1 MLGGNDFMED
11 TLMYCNQCQEAAG
24 GSACTRV
31 GMCGIDPELAAM
43 RDLLT
48 YVTQGLGAVADTM
61 RGKGTDE
68 QRAKSTAV
76 PHDVNRLIDENLVM
90 TTVNVNFDPA
100 AVRAQIAKTIARKD
114 ELIAAGQVDTGA
126 LPEAALWSGT
136 DAEYDARAKSAGVM
150 ATEDA
155 DIRGLRSMLLIA
167 LRGIAAYMLEADK
180 LGAQD
185 GEIDMF
191 LASTLAKTIDDE
203 VRGGALIANVLE
215 SGRYGIK
222 AMTLLRG
229 ARNDRFG
236 RQEAIEVDL
245 GVRSNPGI
253 LVAGDSYLDL
263 EQLLRQT
270 EGTGVDVYT
279 YSDMISAHAFPELAK
294 YPHFAGNYGG
304 AWWRQKEEFESF
316 NGPVLI
322 TSDEFTVPRNS
333 YKNRV
338 FTTGMAGC
346 PGCPHIED
354 APEGE
359 EKDFSALIA
368 MAKSSEP
375 PKEIRRGTVV
385 TGYGKEQLIGY
396 SRQMA
401 AALKSHDI
409 RKVVLMLG
417 SDGRAKSRSYYT
429 DFVKALPDDTVVLT
443 AGSVKYRFNDQN
455 LGEISGIPRLLDA
468 GDCADSYSV
477 AELMLT
483 LLDDMSYNDVG
494 LLPLYVNI
502 AWYDPKSVITI
513 LELLFIGMKNL
524 HLGPTSL
531 TFLSRGI
538 RDVFVNYFGLK
549 EIGDVDEEIRGSFGE
564 RGDAVTAD
572 MIVGDI
578 VAKFPELIPVMM
590 DAGLHCLG
598 CGVSQMET
606 LKEACEVH
614 GLDPYD
620 ILEVLNDELKHPDE
634 AQG

>member
-1 MLGGNDFMED
+1 MED
-11 TLMYCNQCQEAAG
+11 TIMYCDQCQEAAG

-31 GMCGIDPELAAM
+31 GMCGIDPELAGM

-48 YVTQGLGAVADTM
+48 YVTQGLGAVADAM
-61 RGKGTDE
+61 RGTGSE
-68 QRAKSTAV
+68 IERAKSTAV
-76 PHDVNRLIDENLVM
+76 PADVNRLINENLVM
-90 TTVNVNFDPA
+90 TTVNVNFDAA
-100 AVRAQIAKTIARKD
+100 AVRAQIGKTIARKD
-114 ELIAAGQVDTGA
+114 ELMAAHNLSGA
-126 LPEAALWSGT
+126 DLPAAALWSGT
-136 DAEYDARAKSAGVM
+136 EEEYAQKAATVGTM

-155 DIRGLRSMLLIA
+155 DIRGLRSMLLLA
-167 LRGIAAYMLEADK
+167 LRGIASYALEADH
-180 LGAQD
+180 LGKHD
-185 GEIDMF
+185 GEVDEFI
-191 LASTLAKTIDDE
+191 ARTLAKSANDD
-203 VRGGALIANVLE
+203 VRGGELIANVLE
-215 SGRYGIK
+215 AGRYGIK
-222 AMTLLRG
+222 AMTILRE
-229 ARNDRFG
+229 ARGERYG
-236 RQEAIEVDL
+236 TQEAIEVDL

-253 LVAGDSYLDL
+253 LVAGDSYRDL

-279 YSDMISAHAFPELAK
+279 YSDMISAHAFPEFAR
-294 YPHFAGNYGG
+294 YSNFAGNYGG

-333 YKNRV
+333 YRQRV
-338 FTTGMAGC
+338 FTTGVAGC
-346 PGCPHIED
+346 PGCRHIDD

-359 EKDFSALIA
+359 EKDFSELIA
-368 MAKSSEP
+368 LAKTCEP
-375 PKEIRRGTVV
+375 PKELKRGSVM
-385 TGYGKEQLIGY
+385 TGYGKEQLIAY

-401 AALKSHDI
+401 SALKSHEI

-429 DFVKALPDDTVVLT
+429 DFVKALPEDTIVLT
-443 AGSVKYRFNDQN
+443 AGSIKYRFNEQE
-455 LGEISGIPRLLDA
+455 LGEVCGIPRLLDA

-483 LLDDMSYNDVG
+483 LLDYMNYSDVG

-513 LELLFIGMKNL
+513 LELLYIGMKNL

-538 RDVFVNYFGLK
+538 REVFVNYFGLK
-549 EIGDVDEEIRGSFGE
+549 ENGDVETEIRESFGD

-578 VAKFPELIPVMM
+578 VAKFPELIPVML
-590 DAGLHCLG
+590 DVGLHCLG
-598 CGVSQMET
+598 CGVSQMES

-614 GLDPYD
+614 GLDVYD
-620 ILEVLNDELKHPDE
+620 ILQVLNDELKHPDE
-634 AQG
+634 AKG

>member
-1 MLGGNDFMED
+1 MDFMEE
-11 TLMYCNQCQEAAG
+11 TLMYCDQCQEAAG

-48 YVTQGLGAVADTM
+48 YVTQGLGAVADAM
-61 RGKGTDE
+61 RGTGTDE
-68 QRAKSTAV
+68 ERAKSKAV
-76 PHDVNRLIDENLVM
+76 PHDVNRLISENLVM
-90 TTVNVNFDPA
+90 TTVNVNFDAA
-100 AVRAQIAKTIARKD
+100 AVRAQIAKTIARRN
-114 ELIAAGQVDTGA
+114 ELLSAGSLESAD
-126 LPEAALWSGT
+126 LPDASRWSGAE
-136 DAEYDARAKSAGVM
+136 AEYAEKAKTVGVM

-167 LRGIAAYMLEADK
+167 LRGIAAYTLEADN
-180 LGAQD
+180 LGRQD
-185 GEIDMF
+185 GEIEMF

-222 AMTLLRG
+222 AMTLLRE
-229 ARNDRFG
+229 ARSG
-236 RQEAIEVDL
+236 RYGTQEAIEVDL

-253 LVAGDSYLDL
+253 LVAGDSYRDL

-279 YSDMISAHAFPELAK
+279 YSDMISAHAFPGLAK
-294 YPHFAGNYGG
+294 YPQFAGNYGG

-322 TSDEFTVPRNS
+322 TSDEFTVPRNT
-333 YKNRV
+333 YKKRV
-338 FTTGMAGC
+338 FTTGMAGF
-346 PGCPHIED
+346 PGCTHIAD
-354 APEGE
+354 APEGS

-368 MAKSSEP
+368 MAKTCEP
-375 PKEIRRGTVV
+375 PKEIRRGTVM

-401 AALKSHDI
+401 SALKSHDI

-417 SDGRAKSRSYYT
+417 SDGRAKSRSYYS

-443 AGSVKYRFNDQN
+443 AGSVKYRFNDLD
-455 LGEISGIPRLLDA
+455 LGETAGIPRLLDA

-483 LLDDMSYNDVG
+483 LLDDMNYNDVG

-549 EIGDVDEEIRGSFGE
+549 EIGDVDEEIKESFGE